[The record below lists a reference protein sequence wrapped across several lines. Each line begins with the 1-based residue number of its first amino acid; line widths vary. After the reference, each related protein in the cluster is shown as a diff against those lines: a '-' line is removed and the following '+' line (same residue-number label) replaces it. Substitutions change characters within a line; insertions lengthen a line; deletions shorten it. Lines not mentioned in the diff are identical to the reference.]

1 MTLDELENEI
11 VSECFINADAA
22 LSQQIEF
29 CLPNVPPP
37 PARAKLLTFCI
48 LEMRDGY
55 LLTGESI
62 CVNPA
67 VYDAKIAHEVA
78 RENAI
83 RKALATLHAKA
94 PSK

>member
-1 MTLDELENEI
+1 MTLDELEEQI
-11 VSECFINADAA
+11 ISECFINANDA
-22 LSQQIEF
+22 LSRQPEF
-29 CLPNVPPP
+29 NLPDVPPP
-37 PARAKLLTFCI
+37 PARAVCLTFCI

-78 RENAI
+78 RENAL
-83 RKALATLHAKA
+83 RKALATLSAKES
-94 PSK
+94 P